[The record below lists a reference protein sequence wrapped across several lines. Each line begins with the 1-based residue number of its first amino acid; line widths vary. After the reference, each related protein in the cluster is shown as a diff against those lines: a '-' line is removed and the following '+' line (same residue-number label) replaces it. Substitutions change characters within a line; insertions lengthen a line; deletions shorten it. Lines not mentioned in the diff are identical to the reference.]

1 MSGKLYLCL
10 PYQSYSAALLLS
22 SVQVYLSL
30 LHMYLSPPDA
40 HCLGPIKMELS
51 EPQANLQAAL
61 QVLELHHNKL
71 NTTKVRISLANTTG
85 SCSSQVLVLT
95 SPHEMVWE
103 HVSIL
108 WLYSSLYF
116 LMTCPYLFSAARIL
130 PSGILPVIVI
140 SLCTGISRQHHIQYL
155 KGLHFP
161 KRPLLFCSCPIS
173 LRSKKLTDAQQDM
186 IAINH

>member
-1 MSGKLYLCL
+1 M
-10 PYQSYSAALLLS
+10 
-22 SVQVYLSL
+22 QVYLSL

-95 SPHEMVWE
+95 SPHEMVRE
-103 HVSIL
+103 HVSNA
-108 WLYSSLYF
+108 YF
-116 LMTCPYLFSAARIL
+116 NFVALQLIIL
-130 PSGILPVIVI
+130 PHDLSMSFQCSKNFAFWHFTSYCDQPV
-140 SLCTGISRQHHIQYL
+140 YW
-155 KGLHFP
+155 HFQTA
-161 KRPLLFCSCPIS
+161 SHTVS
-173 LRSKKLTDAQQDM
+173 
-186 IAINH
+186 